1 MFCYFGWLHSLE
13 PRSMPLRIHPTCKP
27 SFRWNRLSM
36 RASSKTRRTRL
47 RASSTLS
54 RRGFTLYFE
63 HPPRR
68 RRSKSPSVPPPSHP
82 SPAEL
87 SLTFLSSSALS
98 VSAKVAGGIRPGAAD
113 VPSGWDEVVGT
124 SHVHR
129 SGGALQ
135 AQRWPCRP
143 PLRVP

>member
-1 MFCYFGWLHSLE
+1 MFCYFGWLRSLE

-36 RASSKTRRTRL
+36 RASSKTKRTRL
-47 RASSTLS
+47 RASSTFS
-54 RRGFTLYFE
+54 RRGFAEYILD
-63 HPPRR
+63 PPRR
-68 RRSKSPSVPPPSHP
+68 RWSKSPSVPPPSHP
-82 SPAEL
+82 SPAEPCYAFL
-87 SLTFLSSSALS
+87 LSSAVH

-113 VPSGWDEVVGT
+113 VPFGWDEVVGT
-124 SHVHR
+124 SHVPR